1 MAKERKD
8 GSAVVLAWSFTKA
21 GHAHGRVVAM
31 NAYRVGITRKRT
43 ELRGIAAAARDG
55 YLVVSE
61 TVAALLSGTSV
72 AEDEKAKQRARLE
85 PLIYGR
91 NT

>member
-1 MAKERKD
+1 MSS
-8 GSAVVLAWSFTKA
+8 G
-21 GHAHGRVVAM
+21 
-31 NAYRVGITRKRT
+31 NPYRICITRKRT

-61 TVAALLSGTSV
+61 TVAALLSGRSV
-72 AEDEKAKQRARLE
+72 TEDDKAKQRARLK